1 MSTRGLAFRSL
12 ALCASLGTFAAP
24 ATAQQGPLQLT
35 PLTAEVL
42 AAPQAVLGS
51 DGAEHLV
58 YEVLIENT
66 TGGRFSLKRLAI
78 TDDGGTPLAELDA
91 QAIGARLSLGGRRGS
106 ETTVLDAF
114 QFAVAFLHVRL
125 PANAPLP
132 SHLLHVIDG
141 HSDKANADFSMRIA
155 PTRVV
160 TGEPTVLAAP
170 LHGHGYVAADGC
182 CDSIRHVRALLTL
195 NGRFYL
201 AQRFAIDWERVD
213 DAARLLVGDPKSV
226 SSYKIYNDPVYA
238 VADGTVIASRND
250 LDDQVPG
257 KLPEGLPLDEADGNF
272 AILELAK
279 GVYALYA
286 HMRKGTVAL
295 AAGAH
300 VRQGEQIGNVGNS
313 GNTQAPHLHF
323 QLMDSPSALLAN
335 GLPYVFDHFLVTAV
349 DLAGTADFDRAE
361 ATGTALALT
370 PQGTPLHGQRS
381 LPLDLSVVTW
391 H

>member
-1 MSTRGLAFRSL
+1 MRLRALAVRPVAAL
-12 ALCASLGTFAAP
+12 ALGALTAP
-24 ATAQQGPLQLT
+24 TLAQQGPLQLT
-35 PLTAEVL
+35 PLTAQVL

-58 YEVLIENT
+58 YELLIENA
-66 TGGRFSLKRLAI
+66 TGGRFSLQRLAI

-91 QAIGARLSLGGRRGS
+91 QALGMRLSLGGRRGS
-106 ETTVLDAF
+106 ETHVLEAF

-132 SHLLHVIDG
+132 GRLLHVIDG
-141 HSDKANADFSMRIA
+141 HSDKANSDFSLKVA
-155 PTRVV
+155 PTRVISGAPL
-160 TGEPTVLAAP
+160 TLAAP
-170 LHGHGYVAADGC
+170 LHGQGYIAADGC

-195 NGRFYL
+195 NGGFYL

-213 DAARLLVGDPKSV
+213 EAAHLFVGDPKAV
-226 SSYKIYNDPVYA
+226 SSYRIYNDPVYA
-238 VADGTVIASRND
+238 VADATVVASRND

-257 KLPEGLPLDEADGNF
+257 KLPDGLPLDEADGNF
-272 AILELAK
+272 AILELAN

-286 HMRKGTVAL
+286 HMRKGSVAL

-323 QLMDSPSALLAN
+323 QLMDAPSALLAN
-335 GLPYVFDHFLVTAV
+335 GVPYVFDHFLVTAV

-361 ATGTALALT
+361 ATGSALT
-370 PQGTPLHGQRS
+370 LTPRVPPLRGERS